1 MRLLLVEDNQRL
13 ADLIRQGVTRSG
25 HALDVVHTKSA
36 AMHAASHFDY
46 GLLILD
52 LGLPDGDGM
61 ELLRYLRRKGMR
73 QPCLILTARDALR
86 DRVQGLDGGA
96 DDYLTK
102 PFAMEELVARINAL
116 LRRPSDLVGETAQKG
131 NLRIDIR
138 ARTAEIAGRSVQLSG
153 KEFTA
158 LECLIGTANGRCSRQ
173 RLEDS
178 VYGMDAAVTPNA
190 LEVLMHRLRKQ
201 LQNAGASVRINTVR
215 GFGYALEERR
225 P

>member
-1 MRLLLVEDNQRL
+1 MRILLVEDNQRL
-13 ADLIRQGVTRSG
+13 ADLICQGVTQSG
-25 HALDVVHTKSA
+25 HTLDAVHTKSA

-46 GLLILD
+46 ALLILD

-61 ELLRYLRRKGMR
+61 ELLRQLRRKGMR

-116 LRRPSDLVGETAQKG
+116 LRRPSELVNETAQRG
-131 NLRIDIR
+131 NLRIDTR
-138 ARTAEIAGRSVQLSG
+138 ARTVDVDGRPVRLSG
-153 KEFTA
+153 KEFAA
-158 LECLIGTANGRCSRQ
+158 LECLIRTANGRCSRQ

-201 LQNAGASVRINTVR
+201 LENAGASVRINAVR
-215 GFGYALEERR
+215 GFGYALEENRL
-225 P
+225 

>member
-1 MRLLLVEDNQRL
+1 MRLLLVEDNKRL

-25 HALDVVHTKSA
+25 HTLDIVHTKSA
-36 AMHAASHFDY
+36 AIHAATQFNY
-46 GLLILD
+46 ELLILD

-61 ELLRYLRRKGMR
+61 ELLRHLRKKGMR

-86 DRVQGLDGGA
+86 DRVKGLDSGA

-116 LRRPSDLVGETAQKG
+116 LRRPSELVDETAQRG
-131 NLRIDIR
+131 NLRVDIR
-138 ARTAEIAGRSVQLSG
+138 ARTADVAGQTVKLSG
-153 KEFTA
+153 KEFAA
-158 LECLIGTANGRCSRQ
+158 LECLIRTADGRCSRQ

-201 LQNAGASVRINTVR
+201 LRNAGASVRINAVR
-215 GFGYALEERR
+215 DFGYALEERR
-225 P
+225 L

>member
-1 MRLLLVEDNQRL
+1 MRLLLIEDNQRL
-13 ADLIRQGVTRSG
+13 ADLIHQGVTQSG
-25 HALDVVHTKSA
+25 HALDAVHTKSA

-46 GLLILD
+46 ELLILD

-61 ELLRYLRRKGMR
+61 ELLRELRRKGMR
-73 QPCLILTARDALR
+73 QPCLILTARNALR
-86 DRVQGLDGGA
+86 DRVKGLDGGA

-116 LRRPSDLVGETAQKG
+116 LRRPSELVRETVQRG
-131 NLRIDIR
+131 NLQIDTR
-138 ARTAEIAGRSVQLSG
+138 SRTAEVAGHPVQLSG
-153 KEFTA
+153 KEFAA
-158 LECLIGTANGRCSRQ
+158 LECLIRAANGRCSRQ

-201 LQNAGASVRINTVR
+201 LENAGASIRIASVR

>member
-1 MRLLLVEDNQRL
+1 MRLLLVEDNKRL

-25 HALDVVHTKSA
+25 HTLDIVHTKSA
-36 AMHAASHFDY
+36 AIHAATQFNY
-46 GLLILD
+46 ELLILD

-61 ELLRYLRRKGMR
+61 ELLRHLRKKGMR

-86 DRVQGLDGGA
+86 DRVKGLDSGA

-116 LRRPSDLVGETAQKG
+116 LRRPSELVDETAQRG
-131 NLRIDIR
+131 NLRIDVR
-138 ARTAEIAGRSVQLSG
+138 ARTAEVAGQTVKLSG

-158 LECLIGTANGRCSRQ
+158 LECLIRTADGRCSRQ

-201 LQNAGASVRINTVR
+201 LRNAGASVRINAVR
-215 GFGYALEERR
+215 DFGYALEESRH
-225 P
+225 

>member
-13 ADLIRQGVTRSG
+13 ADLIRQGVTQSG
-25 HALDVVHTKSA
+25 HALDTVHTKSA
-36 AMHAASHFDY
+36 AMHAVSHFDY
-46 GLLILD
+46 ELLILD

-61 ELLRYLRRKGMR
+61 ELLRHLRKKGMR

-86 DRVQGLDGGA
+86 DRVRGLDSGA

-116 LRRPSDLVGETAQKG
+116 LRRPSQLVNETAQRG
-131 NLRIDIR
+131 NLRIDTR
-138 ARTAEIAGRSVQLSG
+138 ARTVEVADRSVKLSS
-153 KEFTA
+153 KEFAA
-158 LECLIGTANGRCSRQ
+158 LECLVRTANGRCSRQ

-201 LQNAGASVRINTVR
+201 LENAGASVRINAVR

-225 P
+225 L

>member
-1 MRLLLVEDNQRL
+1 MRLLLVEDNKRL
-13 ADLIRQGVTRSG
+13 ADLIREGVIRSG
-25 HALDVVHTKSA
+25 HTVDIVHTRSA
-36 AMHAASHFDY
+36 AEHAATQFTY
-46 GLLILD
+46 ELLILD

-61 ELLRYLRRKGMR
+61 ELLRHLRKKGMR

-86 DRVQGLDGGA
+86 DRVTGLDSGA

-116 LRRPSDLVGETAQKG
+116 LRRPSQLVKETAQLG
-131 NLRIDIR
+131 NLRVDTR
-138 ARTAEIAGRSVQLSG
+138 ARTLEVAGRKVKLSS
-153 KEFTA
+153 KEFAA
-158 LECLIGTANGRCSRQ
+158 LECLIRTANGRCSRR

-201 LQNAGASVRINTVR
+201 LKNAGASVRIDTVR
-215 GFGYALEERR
+215 DFGYAIEERR
-225 P
+225 L

>member
-1 MRLLLVEDNQRL
+1 MRLLLVEDNKRL
-13 ADLIRQGVTRSG
+13 ADLIRQGVVRSG
-25 HALDVVHTKSA
+25 HTLDIVHTKSA
-36 AMHAASHFDY
+36 AIHAATQFNY
-46 GLLILD
+46 ELLILD

-61 ELLRYLRRKGMR
+61 ELLRHLRKKGMR

-86 DRVQGLDGGA
+86 DRVKGLDSGA

-116 LRRPSDLVGETAQKG
+116 LRRPSELINETAQWG
-131 NLRIDIR
+131 NLRIDVR
-138 ARTAEIAGRSVQLSG
+138 ARTADVAGQTVKLSG
-153 KEFTA
+153 KEFAA
-158 LECLIGTANGRCSRQ
+158 LECLIRTADGRCSRQ

-201 LQNAGASVRINTVR
+201 LRNAGASVRINAVR
-215 GFGYALEERR
+215 DFGYALEESRL
-225 P
+225 